1 MHQSAS
7 NELSSGLK
15 TNRAGNLPVNKT
27 TIAKAESEKTD
38 NEILVQVD
46 NVSKIFCR
54 DLKRSLFYGLRD
66 GLADLLLPLQRKRNT
81 EGELILRKDEFW
93 ANRSIRFELRRGECL
108 GLIGHNGAGKTTL
121 LKMLNGLIKP
131 DTGSIEMHGRVGALI
146 ALNAGFNP
154 ILTGRENTYIVGSV
168 YGMSKAEIDRKYDAI
183 VEFAEL
189 EDFMDTPVQNY
200 SSGMRVRLGFA
211 VATAIKP
218 DILIV
223 DEVLAVGDFRFRNK
237 CFRTLAEMA
246 SSCAVIIVSHQL
258 EAISRTCGRVILLD
272 QGRMLCSGTPMEVF
286 PEYFRTQD
294 KTGGSGTL
302 FLNPPVSDLNVST
315 TTSELRA
322 GSTFVMKVSLVLD
335 GEFSPHGVQIAFT
348 DVGGDP
354 RAQSFVAFPK
364 VTWQA
369 GEISFQ
375 VQVDSLDLKPG
386 EYLVNFNLFD
396 SASSVLAYQLSALR
410 VRVEQSLPILLAA
423 DYQPKSRIL
432 LERPK

>member
-1 MHQSAS
+1 MHQSLSTESLAS
-7 NELSSGLK
+7 EATSAKKEDKK
-15 TNRAGNLPVNKT
+15 TKN
-27 TIAKAESEKTD
+27 D
-38 NEILVQVD
+38 ILVKAN

-54 DLKRSLFYGLRD
+54 DLKRSLFYGLQD
-66 GLADLLLPLQRKRNT
+66 GLADLWLPLKRKQNP
-81 EGELILRKDEFW
+81 EGVPLLRKDEFW
-93 ANRSIRFELRRGECL
+93 ANKAISFELRRGECL

-154 ILTGRENTYIVGSV
+154 ILTGRENVYIVGSV
-168 YGMSKAEIDRKYDAI
+168 YGMSKAEIDLKYDEI

-211 VATAIKP
+211 VATAVKP

-237 CFRTLAEMA
+237 CFRTLAGMA

-272 QGRMLCSGTPMEVF
+272 QGRMLCSGPPSEVF

-294 KTGGSGTL
+294 KSGGTGTL
-302 FLNPPVSDLNVST
+302 FLNPPIADLKVST
-315 TTSELRA
+315 RTRELRA
-322 GSTFVMKVSLVLD
+322 GSIFVMKVSLVLD
-335 GEFSPHGVQIAFT
+335 SEFSPHGVQIAFT
-348 DVGGDP
+348 DAGGDP
-354 RAQSFVAFPK
+354 RAQSFSPFPK
-364 VTWQA
+364 VSWQA
-369 GEISFQ
+369 GNISFQ
-375 VQVDSLDLKPG
+375 VQVDSLELKPG
-386 EYLVNFNLFD
+386 EYLVNLNIFD
-396 SASSVLAYQLSALR
+396 SASSVLAYEISAVR
-410 VRVEQSLPILLAA
+410 VHVEQSLPILLRA
-423 DYQPKSRIL
+423 DYQPKSKIL
-432 LERPK
+432 L